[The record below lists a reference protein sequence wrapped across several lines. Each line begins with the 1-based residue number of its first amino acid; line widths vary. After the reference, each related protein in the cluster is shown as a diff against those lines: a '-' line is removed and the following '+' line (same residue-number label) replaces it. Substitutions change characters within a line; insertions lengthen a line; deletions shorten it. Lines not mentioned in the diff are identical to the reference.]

1 MLLMAEMIFHLT
13 FEHGL
18 KNGAKNLLQDVL
30 YVFRAL
36 DVVVVE
42 DLLSN
47 LLAWGS
53 WWSFTLCHSVTVLIF
68 VYPSMGH
75 KVDSCNTDLHK
86 LFWFFTLFCGIKIIT
101 YKIGI
106 EKEHYLLQNVSCL
119 KLRTEVE

>member
-86 LFWFFTLFCGIKIIT
+86 LFYTPTMSHIQVIVLRNLQLYLIMT
-101 YKIGI
+101 MI
-106 EKEHYLLQNVSCL
+106 EAQ
-119 KLRTEVE
+119 

>member
-1 MLLMAEMIFHLT
+1 MAHATGIHRQYLALDGRNVALVLLDNLRFKRTLAIPRDADRNL
-13 FEHGL
+13 GL

-86 LFWFFTLFCGIKIIT
+86 LFYTPEL
-101 YKIGI
+101 
-106 EKEHYLLQNVSCL
+106 
-119 KLRTEVE
+119 